1 MHHYTYTNITLLFLF
16 LGKCFA
22 RMEKLRAHEVVHRPE
37 EHKPYLCHQCGKG
50 FARQEQV
57 NRHAKM
63 CGLKPFNCPL
73 CGKGFGRQE
82 HVSRHT
88 KICGKI
94 SKKKLKNTL
103 KKDNRIPRDIDKEM
117 QALAV
122 ELGVDKVEKD
132 LETGLY
138 QCLKCP
144 SQFKNKRYITEH
156 YARHHHDHYKGL
168 PYKCEKCGKGFK
180 INKDLQRHRKRPHNE
195 DYLNYKIICSEP
207 GCGKRFRKELGLK
220 RHLLLHRGVRDFKC
234 DKCDMTFHIRQ
245 TLRSHYK
252 GIHNLELPPSTAR
265 GPESI
270 ETDGGSDQTVLSEE
284 SITAKIRTKKGRKKK
299 LVEGG
304 EKGALNL
311 SNNLKEDG
319 NISIVGSNW
328 PNQHIQV
335 LKIIC
340 FLVLAIVYKHAKIY
354 VLQ

>member
-1 MHHYTYTNITLLFLF
+1 
-16 LGKCFA
+16 
-22 RMEKLRAHEVVHRPE
+22 MEKLRAHEVVHRPE

-340 FLVLAIVYKHAKIY
+340 FLV
-354 VLQ
+354 